1 MCCVLYNSE
10 NLSFIVYIE
19 KIESNFFIFLTFQKR
34 AMDSQIFFCFGFYLY
49 SFLLFF
55 HRYNLH
61 RSYSTPWYRLFMH
74 STGLTTP
81 SNKSCYN
88 LDANSHSFIQDT
100 RKKLKIIVSAW
111 SFHFVFLWICLLL
124 FLVFLLLQQSYTFA
138 RLFRDF

>member
-1 MCCVLYNSE
+1 MQWIHQFSVLFC
-10 NLSFIVYIE
+10 LFCL
-19 KIESNFFIFLTFQKR
+19 FL
-34 AMDSQIFFCFGFYLY
+34 FFCFGFYLY

-88 LDANSHSFIQDT
+88 LDANSHSFLQDT
-100 RKKLKIIVSAW
+100 RKKTQNHCFSMVFSLRFPLDMSIIVSCIFIT
-111 SFHFVFLWICLLL
+111 STKLYICKTFPRFLGFIEESRC
-124 FLVFLLLQQSYTFA
+124 
-138 RLFRDF
+138 